1 MSELTSSKRGET
13 SGRPKRFWQSL
24 ILYPSLAIAVLT
36 AVPEWLNAGA
46 ALWKGVKPS
55 QMASVNTQQ
64 KFWERNMKCTQ
75 SVFEWVENPQNV
87 KVDGTICPSGDIM
100 VRIEVPNQN
109 GHYRGS
115 IRGILI
121 DDIVRQTQI
130 SSLSPLPALPSL
142 VGTAHAAVSPTHP
155 LPKPSIRTLANRVLA
170 QNSQFA
176 VVVCQKFMSDKR
188 TMKRHVKVSG
198 QCYDEFVD
206 TFTGNI
212 KRRQKTSCK
221 RGCG

>member
-1 MSELTSSKRGET
+1 MPLQT
-13 SGRPKRFWQSL
+13 PK
-24 ILYPSLAIAVLT
+24 
-36 AVPEWLNAGA
+36 
-46 ALWKGVKPS
+46 
-55 QMASVNTQQ
+55 
-64 KFWERNMKCTQ
+64 
-75 SVFEWVENPQNV
+75 
-87 KVDGTICPSGDIM
+87 
-100 VRIEVPNQN
+100 PNQ
-109 GHYRGS
+109 
-115 IRGILI
+115 
-121 DDIVRQTQI
+121 VV
-130 SSLSPLPALPSL
+130 LPETDGAMAEQVMDTVEAENIIYAYQAEQ